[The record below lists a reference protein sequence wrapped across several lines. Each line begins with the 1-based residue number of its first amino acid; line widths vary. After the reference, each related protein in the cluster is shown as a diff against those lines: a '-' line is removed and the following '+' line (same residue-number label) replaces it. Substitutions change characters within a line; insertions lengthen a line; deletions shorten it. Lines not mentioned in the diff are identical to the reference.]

1 MLYVNITS
9 FRKNMYSL
17 LEQTVKFNE
26 PVNISTRN
34 GNAVI
39 LSEKDYKGLM
49 ETISLCSIPEMRDIL
64 IGGRNPPLSAVT
76 SEDRLMEKAVHKA
89 IENQLQQGH
98 PVARYDL
105 ALKKPYLEYPDGT
118 IKYE

>member
-1 MLYVNITS
+1 MLYTNITS
-9 FRKNMYSL
+9 FRKNLDSF
-17 LEQTVKFNE
+17 LEHTVKFNE
-26 PVNISTRN
+26 HVNISTKN
-34 GNAVI
+34 GNAVF

-64 IGGRNPPLSAVT
+64 IEGRNPPLSAVT

-105 ALKKPYLEYPDGT
+105 ALKKPYFEYPDGT